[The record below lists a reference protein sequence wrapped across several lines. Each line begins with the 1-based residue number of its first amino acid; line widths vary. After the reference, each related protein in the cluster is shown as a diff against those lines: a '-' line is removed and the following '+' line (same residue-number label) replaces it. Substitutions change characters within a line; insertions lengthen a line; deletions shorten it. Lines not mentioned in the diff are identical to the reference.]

1 MFKRI
6 IVVALS
12 LLLTAGALGGSI
24 AFPATASDTVIS
36 TSEEAL
42 LTIEAASEKQHP
54 YLLYESDEI
63 SSLQEKIESG
73 NSKKAFEVIV
83 DTVSSCMGR
92 TFDVTKNANGVIGRQ
107 LQYCVMYLSTFA
119 MLTEEESYA
128 YKAVEQVITCV
139 NQGDVDTYLAINDA
153 LCIGDFGY
161 AYALAYDTLY
171 NYMTEDER
179 ALVKAEMEEIGAWLY
194 ENSPSIN
201 TWGSQEEN
209 RKAWNWNAVTHGAL
223 GMISMSLG
231 DHPDWLSLAMER
243 AKGYY
248 RYSVD
253 STGAGMEGLHYLGYA
268 LNTLAPMDYAIYRLL
283 GIELMDNYPAFRLMT
298 YWSMLYMTTPQGKA
312 QVAINQGDSLGNYSG
327 PFYVINR
334 YGQSDALWGWE
345 HTYGLDEGGKFSV
358 EYHGNGWSAPA
369 IIFFEDQSL
378 TPTAPT
384 EEKNPLISIY
394 DKGLVIA
401 RDSWEND
408 ASMLTFTCG
417 RGYPGCWNHPDDNSF
432 TFHARGESFIVDLGA
447 NYKESSEHNVVL
459 IDGKGMD
466 YSGGPT
472 MKEGKLEE
480 STVLDNGNLYLR
492 GDNVTSYKNQGL
504 KASTRQIVYGGG
516 DVPFV
521 LVYDYMRK
529 DNAEHTY
536 NINFFTPST
545 ATIIASPD
553 GDYAKI
559 IGNNTGETCYVI
571 PYSPDETTV
580 SFSAVGS
587 APCLKTE
594 TVATYLR
601 QATLFIMAEED
612 EEMPLVEWSSE
623 GKTMTVSITRTVS
636 GQKETET
643 YTLGLEEL
651 ISFTTTE
658 KLYTETETSESETD
672 ITVETTEPV
681 FIPTETEESE
691 IITEITTA
699 EDTTEIVT
707 ETVTEPAIETTTEA
721 VIETT
726 EEIVETTTEEI
737 VETTAEATIETEQPE
752 DIETTQNQV
761 DNSQTEVI
769 TDITETDKNEVNE
782 TTEKE
787 TEKETES
794 KKPEVT
800 TDFSSTDKPDK
811 KKGCG
816 SSLGITAVI
825 PTVIA
830 GAAIAVFKKK
840 KKYL

>member
-6 IVVALS
+6 IVIVLS
-12 LLLTAGALGGSI
+12 LMLTAGALGGSI
-24 AFPATASDTVIS
+24 AFPATANDTTVS

-54 YLLYESDEI
+54 YLMYESDEV

-92 TFDVTKNANGVIGRQ
+92 AFDVTENANGVIGRQ

-128 YKAVEQVITCV
+128 DKAVEQVISCV
-139 NQGDVDTYLAINDA
+139 NQGNVDIYLAINDA

-179 ALVKAEMEEIGAWLY
+179 ALVKAEMEEIGTWLY
-194 ENSPSIN
+194 ENSTVIN
-201 TWGSQEEN
+201 TWGSQEEH

-223 GMISMSLG
+223 GMISLSLG
-231 DHPDWLSLAMER
+231 EHPEWLTLAIER

-268 LNTLAPMDYAIYRLL
+268 LNTLAPMDYAIYRLS
-283 GIELMDNYPAFRLMT
+283 GIELMDNYPAFQLMT
-298 YWSMLYMTTPQGKA
+298 YWSMLYMTTPQGKT

-345 HTYGLDEGGKFSV
+345 HTYGLDENGKFSV

-384 EEKNPLISIY
+384 EEKNPLIYNY

-447 NYKESSEHNVVL
+447 NYKESNEHNVVL
-459 IDGKGMD
+459 IDGNGMD

-472 MKEGKLEE
+472 MKEGVLEE
-480 STVLDNGNLYLR
+480 NTVLDNGNLYLR
-492 GDNVTSYKNQGL
+492 GNNLSSYKKQSL
-504 KASTRQIVYGGG
+504 KASIRQIVYGGG
-516 DVPFV
+516 DIPFV

-529 DNAEHTY
+529 DNTEHTY
-536 NINFFTPST
+536 NVNFFTPSSST
-545 ATIIASPD
+545 VLASPD
-553 GDYAKI
+553 GDFAKI
-559 IGNNTGETCYVI
+559 IGNGTGETCYVI
-571 PYSPDETTV
+571 PYSPDGTTV
-580 SFSAVGS
+580 SFSAVGA

-594 TVATYLR
+594 TVSTYLR

-612 EEMPLVEWSSE
+612 EEMPTVEWSGE
-623 GKTMTVSITRTVS
+623 GKNMTVSITRTVN

-643 YTLGLEEL
+643 YTLGLENL

-658 KLYTETETSESETD
+658 KLDTETESTAPEVETTEEKIETLEPTETEQPIETTEVIETVPEETTEYFEVITTEAVTEAVTDESIEITETETSKTD
-672 ITVETTEPV
+672 TDKTEETTV
-681 FIPTETEESE
+681 
-691 IITEITTA
+691 
-699 EDTTEIVT
+699 VT
-707 ETVTEPAIETTTEA
+707 E
-721 VIETT
+721 
-726 EEIVETTTEEI
+726 
-737 VETTAEATIETEQPE
+737 IETE
-752 DIETTQNQV
+752 
-761 DNSQTEVI
+761 
-769 TDITETDKNEVNE
+769 DKKSEA
-782 TTEKE
+782 
-787 TEKETES
+787 
-794 KKPEVT
+794 T
-800 TDFSSTDKPDK
+800 TDSSSTDKTDK

-816 SSLGITAVI
+816 SSIGVTAVI
-825 PTVIA
+825 PTIIA
-830 GAAIAVFKKK
+830 GATIAIFNKK
-840 KKYL
+840 KKYE